1 MTSVDVLVI
10 GGGPAGA
17 ATACGLAAAGREVTV
32 LERASGP
39 RHKVCGEFLSAE
51 TQASLAVLGVDPIAL
66 GAAAIDKVALHAG
79 SRGGAVALPFRALSL
94 SRYRLD
100 EALLR
105 RAFDLGV
112 EVRRGVSVRAA
123 VPAEH
128 GWRVRC
134 GGGALIQCRTLVLA
148 TGKHALSGIGDG
160 RGASMV
166 GLKIH
171 LRLSPE
177 STRALSGRVDFF
189 LLPDGYGGLEPVE
202 DGVANLCVLL
212 RRTAVARIGPGWL
225 ALRDYLASAA
235 PTLGARLDGGIAL
248 WESPLAVV
256 CPAGGHLHKSSSGM
270 DRGLYRVGDRIAHIP
285 PFTGDGLG
293 IALASADIAA
303 AHIRDRRSAEAYHRT
318 MRRAAAAP
326 VRLASALS
334 RIAATSVGR
343 ALMGIAA
350 SHEPW
355 LLRTIASKTRL
366 AA

>member
-1 MTSVDVLVI
+1 MTSADVLVI

-32 LERASGP
+32 LERAPGP
-39 RHKVCGEFLSAE
+39 CHKVCGEFLSVE
-51 TQASLAVLGVDPIAL
+51 TQASLATLGVDPTAL
-66 GAAAIDKVALHAG
+66 GAAAIDEVALHAG
-79 SRGGAVALPFRALSL
+79 SRGGAIALPFRALSL

-105 RAFDLGV
+105 RASDLGA
-112 EVRRGVSVRAA
+112 EVRRSVSARAA
-123 VPAEH
+123 VPLEH

-134 GGGALIQCRTLVLA
+134 GDGTSVRCRTLVLA
-148 TGKHALSGIGDG
+148 TGKHALNGIGDA

-171 LRLSPE
+171 LRLAPE
-177 STRALSGRVDFF
+177 SARALSGRVELF

-202 DGVANLCVLL
+202 NGVANLCVLL
-212 RRTAVARIGPGWL
+212 RRAAVARIGPGWP
-225 ALRDYLASAA
+225 ALRDYLMSAA
-235 PTLGARLDGGIAL
+235 PTLGARLDGGITS
-248 WESPLAVV
+248 WETPLAVA
-256 CPAGGHLHKSSSGM
+256 CPSGGHLHKSLPGV

-293 IALASADIAA
+293 IALASAKIAA
-303 AHIRDRRSAEAYHRT
+303 AHIRDRRSPDAYR
-318 MRRAAAAP
+318 MAVRRAAAAS
-326 VRLASALS
+326 VRLASAVS
-334 RIAATSVGR
+334 RVAETAAGR
-343 ALMGIAA
+343 ALMGMAA
-350 SHEPW
+350 SHGPW